1 MAALAGAFI
10 TVQGVAN
17 SQISR
22 EIGTWQTAT
31 VTQFTGF
38 LAATLILIFARKA
51 RWQKLRSVEPLYLL
65 GGTFAAVVIYSNVTA
80 IRQVGATIAISALLI
95 AQLGFTFLVDSA
107 GWFGLARQ
115 KIRLPQVLGI
125 CLMIAG
131 VLILGS

>member
-1 MAALAGAFI
+1 MAAMAGAFI

-38 LAATLILIFARKA
+38 LAATLILIFAREA
-51 RWQKLRSVEPLYLL
+51 GWQKLRSVEPIYLV
-65 GGTFAAVVIYSNVTA
+65 GGAFAAVIIYSNVTA
-80 IRQVGATIAISALLI
+80 IRQVGATIAVSALLI

-107 GWFGLARQ
+107 GWFGLTRQ
-115 KIRLPQVLGI
+115 KMRLAQVLGI
-125 CLMIAG
+125 CMMTAG
-131 VLILGS
+131 VLILRS